1 MKENNSLKAL
11 KGKYSCKKKKK
22 IRFKVQQRS
31 LGQRMGSKIFN
42 AYSQII
48 H

>member
-11 KGKYSCKKKKK
+11 KGKYSCKKKK